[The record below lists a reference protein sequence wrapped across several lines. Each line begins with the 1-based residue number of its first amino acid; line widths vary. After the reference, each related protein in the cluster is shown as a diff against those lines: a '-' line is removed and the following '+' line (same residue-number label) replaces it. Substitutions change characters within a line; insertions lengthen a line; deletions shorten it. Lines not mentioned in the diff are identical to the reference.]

1 MTPSAALFGYS
12 PSGPVLTLVLPLG
25 LFVVL
30 MIGMTVVFRREHAV
44 PGRQLAGDRVVPP
57 TADAAHIEP
66 DGDDTAV
73 IDTVVSDPAEDAGA
87 RDSAIGDLASGD
99 SPSGDT
105 HARGYPQR
113 GQPQRGYL
121 GRGHLERGHRGGRSR
136 GTRAAGGR
144 RVMPAIIAPRPGR
157 TW

>member
-1 MTPSAALFGYS
+1 M
-12 PSGPVLTLVLPLG
+12 LTLVLPLG

-44 PGRQLAGDRVVPP
+44 PGRQPARDRVVPP

-73 IDTVVSDPAEDAGA
+73 TDTVVSDMAEGAGA
-87 RDSAIGDLASGD
+87 RDSAVSDPASGD

-105 HARGYPQR
+105 VAGDP
-113 GQPQRGYL
+113 
-121 GRGHLERGHRGGRSR
+121 
-136 GTRAAGGR
+136 AA
-144 RVMPAIIAPRPGR
+144 PGPPEVAE
-157 TW
+157 